1 MNVKSTLVGLILLS
15 VPHVALSAQNDWK
28 VFLLPPT
35 IETKQEVKTIP
46 AGWVTL
52 LEAVPNQVAGITVF
66 DGRPEQKASLVPDN
80 EEKQKA
86 ENRLAVTWRLAPL
99 SSEGAW
105 LTLSYASTSVVLARP
120 LPEGTTELRVFYDT
134 SVTICGKNE
143 IVRVEYR

>member
-1 MNVKSTLVGLILLS
+1 MNVKSVLVCLILLS
-15 VPHVALSAQNDWK
+15 VPQVALSAQKDWK

-46 AGWVTL
+46 AGWVAL

-66 DGRPEQKASLVPDN
+66 DGRPEQKASLVPGN

-86 ENRLAVTWRLAPL
+86 ENRLAVTWQLAPL
-99 SSEGAW
+99 SPEGIW
-105 LTLSYASTSVVLARP
+105 LAFSYASTSVVLAKP
-120 LPEGTTELRVFYDT
+120 LPEGTTELRVLYDT
-134 SVTICGKNE
+134 SVTISGMNE